1 MIACVRWLSLTF
13 SLVACLGAAVSF
25 VCLNVYRHRAHKMA
39 DARYEV
45 VRGASEW
52 LAAEMERDP
61 TAFSDDAR
69 MMITV
74 LDATLDREM
83 D

>member
-13 SLVACLGAAVSF
+13 SLLACLGAALSF
-25 VCLNVYRHRAHKMA
+25 VCFTVYRHKAHEMA
-39 DARYEV
+39 DARYGL
-45 VRGASEW
+45 VRNASEW
-52 LAAEMERDP
+52 LATEMERDP